1 MHTTQKSPEV
11 RARAR
16 TAPNARTRRP
26 RPDGTRP
33 PHDSAPSSYSTV
45 VHRRNESANPAQ
57 ASAPVG
63 PRLAP
68 PVTRATLFFS
78 LLLPSAATDKLRLLS
93 PPSLPPSVASPSRTP
108 DRPDPPLRFLPLF
121 FSQGDCFSAH
131 VHVSGVGEDSSITVG
146 SPVGIAGAT
155 FGGVASPSRNINSS
169 GRKTS
174 VFDPDPDELARS
186 QGRQHGSF
194 NMLSVLAEQ
203 EEAGAA
209 GPRSLR
215 RDHHA
220 PAGVAIQREDSGPL
234 FSFNGGESKFTS
246 NETNE
251 MSYTWNPGGGL
262 SALASERGGG
272 GRSPDG
278 SEDSSGEA
286 AGTTRRRAPTSP
298 GARRRSHDG
307 SGRGV
312 NTRGGSTHGVAGER
326 TLHVPSHSIALPP
339 RVVIVHVPN
348 DDAEDA
354 CSAGRKQ
361 RGSFSSLLLLEA
373 HNLSTMEFDG
383 GSPGEEVALD
393 HMPATRELEAGV

>member
-1 MHTTQKSPEV
+1 
-11 RARAR
+11 
-16 TAPNARTRRP
+16 
-26 RPDGTRP
+26 
-33 PHDSAPSSYSTV
+33 
-45 VHRRNESANPAQ
+45 
-57 ASAPVG
+57 
-63 PRLAP
+63 
-68 PVTRATLFFS
+68 
-78 LLLPSAATDKLRLLS
+78 
-93 PPSLPPSVASPSRTP
+93 
-108 DRPDPPLRFLPLF
+108 
-121 FSQGDCFSAH
+121 

-174 VFDPDPDELARS
+174 VFDPDPDEVARS

-209 GPRSLR
+209 APRSLQ
-215 RDHHA
+215 HHRA
-220 PAGVAIQREDSGPL
+220 PAGGVAIQTEVAAPL
-234 FSFNGGESKFTS
+234 FSFNGGESTFTS

-262 SALASERGGG
+262 SALAAERGGG

-286 AGTTRRRAPTSP
+286 AGTRRRAPTSP
-298 GARRRSHDG
+298 GARRRAHEG
-307 SGRGV
+307 PGRGV
-312 NTRGGSTHGVAGER
+312 NIRGGSTHGVAGER